1 MKTQTQGIDPPAGVD
16 RKGTSPQP
24 AAMAAPNA
32 PLANAANRK
41 LYLFARFNA
50 RAGRE
55 AAVEAAIREVIAA
68 TREETGCLAI
78 HFFRSIGD
86 SRLFYI
92 HSRWRDSGAFDLHAK
107 LPHTLR
113 FVERI
118 RTLIDHEF
126 ESVRTL
132 RIE

>member
-1 MKTQTQGIDPPAGVD
+1 MI
-16 RKGTSPQP
+16 
-24 AAMAAPNA
+24 APNE
-32 PLANAANRK
+32 PLEDVAHRE
-41 LYLFARFNA
+41 LYLFARFYA
-50 RAGRE
+50 LAGRE
-55 AAVEAAIREVIAA
+55 AAVDTAIREVIGA

-78 HFFRSIGD
+78 HSFRSIGD

-92 HSRWRDSGAFDLHAK
+92 HSRWRDGGAFDSHAK